1 MTTPPIT
8 ILIAD
13 DDPLVRTGLRTLLA
27 AQPGIE
33 PVAEASDGARVL
45 PLVRQFRPDVVLM
58 DVRMPDLDGI
68 AATRL
73 LRESLPDPPH
83 VLVITTF
90 ENDDYVY
97 EALRS
102 GAGGFVLKRADIGQ
116 IALAVRVVASGALL
130 FPEAI
135 RALAAAHAPPPG
147 NAHGPVALTP
157 REAEVLRLVAEGLSN
172 QAIAT
177 RLFLGLE
184 TVKTHVGSVLT
195 KLGARNRTEAVIMAY
210 ESGFVRPGERRLPGP
225 DAASPLC
232 GSPPCGARGRRG
244 SGRRRTASRRGR

>member
-1 MTTPPIT
+1 VTAPPIT
-8 ILIAD
+8 VLIAD
-13 DDPLVRTGLRTLLA
+13 DDPLARTGLRTLLA
-27 AQPGIE
+27 AQSGIE
-33 PVAEASDGARVL
+33 PVAEAAGGAQVL
-45 PLVRQFRPDVVLM
+45 PLVRRWRPDVVLM

-73 LRESLPDPPH
+73 LREALPDPPQ

-90 ENDDYVY
+90 ENDEYVY
-97 EALRS
+97 DALRS
-102 GAGGFVLKRADIGQ
+102 GAAGFVLKRADIGR
-116 IALAVRVVASGALL
+116 IALAVRVVASGEALL

-135 RALAAAHAPPPG
+135 RALAASHAPPPG
-147 NAHGPVALTP
+147 NAHGPVALTR

-172 QAIAT
+172 QMIAT

-210 ESGFVRPGERRLPGP
+210 ESGFVRPGERRL
-225 DAASPLC
+225 AVL
-232 GSPPCGARGRRG
+232 
-244 SGRRRTASRRGR
+244 T

>member
-1 MTTPPIT
+1 MTTPPIRV
-8 ILIAD
+8 LIAD

-27 AQPGIE
+27 AQPGIA
-33 PVAEASDGARVL
+33 PVAEAADGSQVL
-45 PLVRQFRPDVVLM
+45 PLVEEHRPDVVLM

-73 LRESLPDPPH
+73 LRERLADPPQ

-97 EALRS
+97 DALRS
-102 GAGGFVLKRADIGQ
+102 GAAGFVLKRAAIDQ
-116 IALAVRVVASGALL
+116 IALAVRVVAQGDALL
-130 FPEAI
+130 FPEAV
-135 RALAAAHAPPPG
+135 RALAAPHAPPPG
-147 NAHGPVALTP
+147 NAHGPVALTR

-195 KLGARNRTEAVIMAY
+195 KLGARNRTEAVIVAY
-210 ESGFVRPGERRLPGP
+210 ESGFVRPGERR
-225 DAASPLC
+225 
-232 GSPPCGARGRRG
+232 
-244 SGRRRTASRRGR
+244 

>member
-1 MTTPPIT
+1 MTTPPVSV
-8 ILIAD
+8 LIAD
-13 DDPLVRTGLRTLLA
+13 DDPLARTGLRTLLA

-33 PVAEASDGARVL
+33 PVAEASGGTQVL
-45 PLVRQFRPDVVLM
+45 PLAKQWRPDVVLM

-68 AATRL
+68 SATRL
-73 LRESLPDPPH
+73 LRESLPEPPQ

-90 ENDDYVY
+90 ENDEYVY

-102 GAGGFVLKRADIGQ
+102 GASGFVLKRADIGQ
-116 IALAVRVVASGALL
+116 IALAIRVVARGDALL

-135 RALAAAHAPPPG
+135 RSLAASHAPPPG
-147 NAHGPVALTP
+147 NAHGPVALTR

-210 ESGFVRPGERRLPGP
+210 ESGFVRPGDRR
-225 DAASPLC
+225 
-232 GSPPCGARGRRG
+232 
-244 SGRRRTASRRGR
+244 